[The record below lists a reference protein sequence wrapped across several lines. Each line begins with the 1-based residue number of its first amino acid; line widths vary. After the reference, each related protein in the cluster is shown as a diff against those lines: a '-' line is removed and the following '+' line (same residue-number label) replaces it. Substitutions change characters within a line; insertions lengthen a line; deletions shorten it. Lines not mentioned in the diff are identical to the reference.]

1 MEQDTFFYKNEH
13 INKKIHTVHTFAYIL
28 ICMQMTICDVCV
40 VNLHSAGWGPVPGA
54 ARLLLLQL
62 RALGAVAAHRELA
75 HPPGAHTL
83 ALGSVGVVALLG
95 AGRPVGPT
103 AHLTVLGYDAGLV
116 GHRQAVLG
124 AQTGFFGGGGKRK
137 DTVKDQDHHPKTHG
151 GCSLGHR

>member
-1 MEQDTFFYKNEH
+1 MT
-13 INKKIHTVHTFAYIL
+13 L

-103 AHLTVLGYDAGLV
+103 AHLTVLGHDAGLV

-124 AQTGFFGGGGKRK
+124 AQAGFFLGGKTQRHCQRPGPPP
-137 DTVKDQDHHPKTHG
+137 QDSWGMLTSAP
-151 GCSLGHR
+151 LGHRF